1 MADHRGW
8 TMSAAVKIE
17 AIPARQWP
25 AHRARRTRE
34 AGSWRTEAWWGD
46 GRHRAVCP
54 PFPVSLYPLW
64 KPEDGTMGVFQL
76 SRKGRLL
83 ISRQMRKR
91 LGLKPGGRIQV
102 TEARDTFS

>member
-1 MADHRGW
+1 
-8 TMSAAVKIE
+8 
-17 AIPARQWP
+17 
-25 AHRARRTRE
+25 
-34 AGSWRTEAWWGD
+34 
-46 GRHRAVCP
+46 
-54 PFPVSLYPLW
+54 
-64 KPEDGTMGVFQL
+64 MGVFQL